1 MKDTLM
7 SHHYRQGGL
16 DEHYDSDEQDE
27 PTFQRLRKQTG
38 KVIKNGE
45 RQQASKE
52 FGKRINKF
60 HKERRRHEG
69 PGKP

>member
-1 MKDTLM
+1 M
-7 SHHYRQGGL
+7 SSIKSYRH
-16 DEHYDSDEQDE
+16 DDDSHDIYEQEE
-27 PTFQRLRKQTG
+27 PAFQRLKKQTG
-38 KVIKNGE
+38 KTTTLKDD
-45 RQQASKE
+45 RRQASKE

>member
-1 MKDTLM
+1 M
-7 SHHYRQGGL
+7 SPNKSYRH
-16 DEHYDSDEQDE
+16 DDYDDSYDQEE

-38 KVIKNGE
+38 KATRLKDD
-45 RQQASKE
+45 RRQASKE

-60 HKERRRHEG
+60 HKERRRYEG

>member
-1 MKDTLM
+1 MNSIKFDR
-7 SHHYRQGGL
+7 H
-16 DEHYDSDEQDE
+16 DDFDDAYDQDA
-27 PTFQRLRKQTG
+27 PTFQRLKKQTG
-38 KVIKNGE
+38 KPTTLKDD
-45 RQQASKE
+45 RRQASKE